1 VSGGVGSDKVASR
14 SLSQAQE
21 PPHNIEVEQALL
33 GALMVHQDA
42 WAHVGVALRPEHFFE
57 PMHARIFDAA
67 ATLYQ
72 NGAPVSPLTLKT
84 YFERDETLTAI
95 GGMNY
100 LVRLTGCIR
109 ETRP

>member
-1 VSGGVGSDKVASR
+1 MSGSLGFDNVPSR

-42 WAHVGVALRPEHFFE
+42 WAHAGVALRPEHFFE
-57 PMHARIFDAA
+57 PMHARIFNAA

-84 YFERDETLTAI
+84 YFERDETLTTIFFASPAP
-95 GGMNY
+95 
-100 LVRLTGCIR
+100 LRFQ
-109 ETRP
+109 